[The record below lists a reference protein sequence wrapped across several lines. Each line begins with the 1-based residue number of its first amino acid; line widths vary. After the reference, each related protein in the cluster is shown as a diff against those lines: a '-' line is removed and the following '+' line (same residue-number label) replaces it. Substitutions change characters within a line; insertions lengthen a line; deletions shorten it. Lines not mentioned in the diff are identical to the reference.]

1 MYIEFKN
8 GKRLDVIDNKVWGRE
23 ISKEGMDKK
32 RLDYRA
38 MVQAFTDDCLILN
51 NEIIKHVDDFYIE
64 NGSDYDEETENYIDV
79 FQYYIIDGNSAEYF
93 EEFTDEIIYYSE
105 KLDMYLLGV
114 THWGTGWDYVL
125 TDYEIKED

>member
-8 GKRLDVIDNKVWGRE
+8 GEKLDVINGEVWGRE
-23 ISKEGMDKK
+23 ISKEGIERKHI
-32 RLDYRA
+32 DYRA

-51 NEIIKHVDDFYIE
+51 NEIIKHIDDFYIE
-64 NGSDYDEETENYIDV
+64 NGSDYDEETGNYVDV
-79 FQYYIIDGNSAEYF
+79 FQYFIIDGNSAENF
-93 EEFTDEIIYYSE
+93 ERFTDEIIYYSE

-114 THWGTGWDYVL
+114 THFGTAWNGVM